1 MSKMIL
7 KLKRTPG
14 IFLVGF
20 MGAGKSTIGRALA
33 DELGWTFIDL
43 DEEIEKRERTSIAE
57 IFDQR
62 GEDDFRRIE
71 AVLLQE
77 RVRNVQ
83 SGRPQVV
90 SLGGGAFLSQENFEL
105 VSNNGVTIWLD
116 CAFSHIERRIASQ
129 THRPLARDPG
139 HLRKLFD
146 ARRDG
151 YSRADFRVEVIDDDA
166 RSAVARIL
174 ALPLF

>member
-1 MSKMIL
+1 MIL

-20 MGAGKSTIGRALA
+20 MGSGKSTVGRALA

-43 DEEIEKRERTSIAE
+43 DEEIERRENSSISE
-57 IFDQR
+57 IFDLR
-62 GEDDFRRIE
+62 GEDEFRDIE
-71 AVLLQE
+71 TALLRE

-90 SLGGGAFLSQENFEL
+90 SLGGGAFHSEENFEM
-105 VSNNGVTIWLD
+105 VANNGVTIWLD
-116 CAFSHIERRIASQ
+116 CEFSHIERRISGQ
-129 THRPLARDPG
+129 THRPLARDPQK
-139 HLRKLFD
+139 LRALFES
-146 ARRDG
+146 RRSG
-151 YSRADFRVEVIDDDA
+151 YARADYRVEIVDDDTRA
-166 RSAVARIL
+166 AVARIL

>member
-1 MSKMIL
+1 MIL

-14 IFLVGF
+14 IYLVGF
-20 MGAGKSTIGRALA
+20 MGSGKSTIGRALA
-33 DELGWTFIDL
+33 DELGWSFIDL
-43 DEEIEKRERTSIAE
+43 DEEIEKRESTTIVE

-62 GEDDFRRIE
+62 GEEHFRSIE
-71 AVLLQE
+71 AEVLYE

-83 SGRPQVV
+83 SGRPQVI
-90 SLGGGAFLSQENFEL
+90 SLGGGAFLSDDNFEL

-116 CAFSHIERRIASQ
+116 CEFSHIERRIAGQ
-129 THRPLARDPG
+129 THRPLARDPE
-139 HLRKLFD
+139 HLRRLFD

-151 YSRADFRVEVIDDDA
+151 YSRADFRVEVVDDDT